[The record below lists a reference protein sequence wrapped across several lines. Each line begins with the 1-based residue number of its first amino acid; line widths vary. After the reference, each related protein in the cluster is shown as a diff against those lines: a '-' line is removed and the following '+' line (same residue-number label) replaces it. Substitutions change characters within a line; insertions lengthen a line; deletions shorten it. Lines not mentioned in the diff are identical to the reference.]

1 MSIRNMDRK
10 GKKAL
15 LTDNSKAV
23 KTALKSMQGVQRDID
38 ERNDGIMNSLLNI
51 DPHDI
56 DEQPAIIRH
65 AVADIREEVLDDNRD
80 IKDDSIGAYK
90 CRVKNCHRDITFLS
104 LEALVQHTNDA
115 HANVKWTKD
124 KLSKYQCLYCTKCLK
139 IFIVSAGVCT
149 HLQPKNNCTD
159 MDLFPAESWSI
170 TVSACKT
177 DVPRIVLQRFSHF
190 LDNVGCKLGIACL
203 ERGDKENNLHLQAAA
218 EINWNRN
225 DNKSL
230 TKKLRNDLN
239 LDEFKD
245 LYFKVSV
252 KLFEAGQT
260 WMGMVGYCQK
270 VSVTILCNVVNNV
283 E

>member
-1 MSIRNMDRK
+1 
-10 GKKAL
+10 
-15 LTDNSKAV
+15 
-23 KTALKSMQGVQRDID
+23 
-38 ERNDGIMNSLLNI
+38 
-51 DPHDI
+51 
-56 DEQPAIIRH
+56 
-65 AVADIREEVLDDNRD
+65 
-80 IKDDSIGAYK
+80 
-90 CRVKNCHRDITFLS
+90 
-104 LEALVQHTNDA
+104 
-115 HANVKWTKD
+115 
-124 KLSKYQCLYCTKCLK
+124 
-139 IFIVSAGVCT
+139 
-149 HLQPKNNCTD
+149 
-159 MDLFPAESWSI
+159 MDLYPAESWSI
-170 TVSACKT
+170 TVQASKT
-177 DVPRIVLQRFSHF
+177 DVPRVVLERFSVF
-190 LDNVGCKLGIACL
+190 LDNVSCKLAIACL